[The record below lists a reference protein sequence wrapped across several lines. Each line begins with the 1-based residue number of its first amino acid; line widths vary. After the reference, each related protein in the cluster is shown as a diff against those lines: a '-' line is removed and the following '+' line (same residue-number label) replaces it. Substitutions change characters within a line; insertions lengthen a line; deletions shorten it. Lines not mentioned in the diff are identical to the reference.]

1 MYLKKLEMVG
11 FKSFVDRQ
19 EFVFDSGVTGIV
31 GPNGCGKS
39 NVVDAFK
46 WILGEQSAKG
56 LRGSEMKDLI
66 FNGTQ
71 SRKPAGYAEVTASF
85 DNSDRF
91 FDVDFDEVAITRQLY
106 RSGESKYMLN
116 RTECRLRDIRSMLMG
131 TGIGASSYSI
141 FEQGKIDVFLQ
152 ASPQDRRI
160 ILEEAAGIS
169 KYRARK
175 AESLRALQRVEDNL
189 ARLGDVISE
198 LERRRHRV
206 KIQAGKARNYRE
218 YSDRL
223 RELRVRLAVE
233 DYRASVTER
242 AELTYRMFFLDFE
255 IQQLDETLARLR
267 AGLEEYTAK
276 RREKA
281 ASLSGLR
288 ERLTEVRTRRERTE
302 ESIHHN
308 RRRLEELAEEI
319 ENRREDLTQTRRSL
333 DAEREQ
339 QRREEA
345 DRETLRSELESC
357 RATLEERQKRLA
369 EVREA
374 HEALREAIENQKRQV
389 VELMEEEARVSNN
402 VTQIESD
409 LTNFDSRRTRLV
421 EQVATVQLELTQA
434 QAQSTDLA
442 TELHAH
448 REETA
453 RIESE
458 RAEVQAAIEELEK
471 SCDETSGH
479 LKHLHGELQG
489 CQSRLDVLQSFEDNL
504 EGISQGVQEVLRGQS
519 DRPGV
524 HDLFAHLVQVES
536 KYAAAVDAVLSTRSQ
551 ALVVESEDG
560 ALELINEV
568 RQSSSGA
575 LEILPLE
582 RAAPVERMTLEGV
595 PGVLGLLRDFVSCSA
610 EYEDLFDK
618 VFAGVVL
625 IEDFDTA
632 VRLSRNGLGR
642 TKLVTL
648 AGEVID
654 PCGSFSIPGE
664 LTMGLIS
671 RRSEMQDLEKRI
683 EELEREAHTHESALA
698 DLQRQ
703 LEDRETRLDALNADK
718 ENALRQVTSVESRLE
733 QTRKEEERLQRVV
746 QLSQS
751 EIAEIDAEVS
761 RCGHE
766 KAELAARLEELATS
780 REALARESGESEARL
795 GEHGQQ
801 VHQAAELLTESR
813 VALAEFIKR
822 EEGLSKSIEQM
833 GLSILEREDRHAAL
847 ERQIAEMDER
857 LTRTKTDIEEAES
870 SLVGIREEERSCQE
884 EVSGLES
891 EDRRL
896 GEIEEAFREEIDR
909 LRTEQNDKAMQREKV
924 NLEDREGVLRR
935 NASLEKIHD
944 EYGLDLVEIMDRLG
958 KESES
963 DDGEGQ
969 ADDKVIVTVDES
981 TVNNVAEGGADGTAE
996 AETAPAAGESTVALA
1011 PAQDA
1016 ATPAETAKPASEGG
1030 ESQAPSD
1037 ATAAEQPQADAE
1049 EADALGGGVPTA
1061 PSADLEAIEE
1071 SIRVWMLGGEEWD
1084 RAAAVEEIKFLTGK
1098 IRRLGNVNLDALEEL
1113 EEIEERLTFQVD
1125 QREDLTKAQRDL
1137 LQIISEINKTS
1148 REYFSKTF
1156 DEVQANF
1163 RQLFEKCFGGGRADL
1178 VLEEGV
1184 DILEAGVEIV
1194 ARPPG
1199 KKLTSLSLMSGGE
1212 KTMTT
1217 IALMFAIFR
1226 ARPSPFCIL
1235 DEVDAPLDESNVRRF
1250 VVLLQDFV
1258 ENSQFVIV
1266 THNKITMAETDRLY
1280 GVTMQEKG
1288 VSKRVAVEFENYDP
1302 DNPESMS
1309 TADIDQAPVRK

>member
-19 EFVFDSGVTGIV
+19 EFVFDAGVTGIV

-56 LRGSEMKDLI
+56 LRGSEMKDVI

-71 SRKPAGYAEVTASF
+71 SRKPGGYAEVTASF

-91 FDVDFDEVAITRQLY
+91 FDIEFDEVAITRQLY

-116 RTECRLRDIRSMLMG
+116 RTECRLRDIRTMLMG

-175 AESLRALQRVEDNL
+175 AESLRGLQRVEDNL
-189 ARLGDVISE
+189 ARLGDVLSE

-206 KIQAGKARNYRE
+206 KIQAGKARHYRE

-233 DYRASVTER
+233 DYRASMTER
-242 AELTYRMFFLDFE
+242 AELTYRKFFLDFE
-255 IQQLDETLARLR
+255 IERLDDTLARLR
-267 AGLEEYTAK
+267 VGLEEYSAE

-281 ASLSGLR
+281 ESLAGLR
-288 ERLTEVRTRRERTE
+288 DRLTEVRTRRERTE

-308 RRRLEELAEEI
+308 RRRLGELEI
-319 ENRREDLTQTRRSL
+319 ELESKSEDLTHTRRSL

-339 QRREEA
+339 LQREEDDMA
-345 DRETLRSELESC
+345 RLRSELEEC
-357 RATLEERQKRLA
+357 RKTLKEHQEKLLG
-369 EVREA
+369 VREE
-374 HEALREAIENQKRQV
+374 HEELRETIEGQKRQLV
-389 VELMEEEARVSNN
+389 GFMEEESRVSNK

-409 LTNFDSRRTRLV
+409 LGNFESRRVRLV
-421 EQVATVQLELTQA
+421 EQIETVQVELA
-434 QAQSTDLA
+434 EAQSQSTELA

-448 REETA
+448 REEAA
-453 RIESE
+453 RIETARS
-458 RAEVQAAIEELEK
+458 EVQAEIQELER
-471 SCDETSGH
+471 SRDETSGH
-479 LKHLHGELQG
+479 LKRLHGELQG

-504 EGISQGVQEVLRGQS
+504 EGISQGVQEVLRGQA

-524 HDLFAHLVQVES
+524 HDLFAHLVEVDSQ
-536 KYAAAVDAVLSTRSQ
+536 YAAAVDAVLSTRSQ

-560 ALELINEV
+560 ALELLNEI
-568 RQSSSGA
+568 RESSSGA

-582 RAAPVERMTLEGV
+582 RAAPVERMELEGV
-595 PGVLGLLRDFVSCSA
+595 PGVVGLLRDFVTCPA

-625 IEDFDTA
+625 IADFDTA

-648 AGEVID
+648 AGEIVD
-654 PCGSFSIPGE
+654 PCGSFAIPGE
-664 LTMGLIS
+664 LTMGLVS
-671 RRSEMQDLEKRI
+671 RRSEMQDLAKQVDDLQAEAQTH
-683 EELEREAHTHESALA
+683 ETVLSELEQQLEEREARFES
-698 DLQRQ
+698 
-703 LEDRETRLDALNADK
+703 LNIDK
-718 ENALRQVTSVESRLE
+718 DNALRQVTSVESRLE
-733 QTRKEEERLQRVV
+733 QMRKEEERLLRVV
-746 QLSQS
+746 QVTQS

-766 KAELAARLEELATS
+766 KAELAARVEELVTH
-780 REALARESGESEARL
+780 RETLTQQSGESEARL
-795 GEHGQQ
+795 VEHGKQ
-801 VHQAAELLTESR
+801 VHYAAELLTESR

-833 GLSILEREDRHAAL
+833 RLSIEEREERFATL
-847 ERQIAEMDER
+847 ESQIEGVEER
-857 LTRTKTDIEEAES
+857 LSTTRSDIEGAES
-870 SLVGIREEERSCQE
+870 SLVGIREQEQSCQE

-896 GEIEEAFREEIDR
+896 GGIEDAFRDEIDR
-909 LRTEQNDKAMQREKV
+909 LRTEQSDKAMQREKV

-935 NASLEKIHD
+935 NAALEKVHD
-944 EYGLDLVEIMDRLG
+944 EYGLDLIEIMDRLG
-958 KESES
+958 KETDAEGEAADAEGDAEAADAENDVGEERLADANADS
-963 DDGEGQ
+963 DADSDADASKEGTENFEVVAVVPTEVSTDGETKT
-969 ADDKVIVTVDES
+969 DP
-981 TVNNVAEGGADGTAE
+981 
-996 AETAPAAGESTVALA
+996 PAAQTE
-1011 PAQDA
+1011 D
-1016 ATPAETAKPASEGG
+1016 EM
-1030 ESQAPSD
+1030 
-1037 ATAAEQPQADAE
+1037 E

-1061 PSADLEAIEE
+1061 PSADLASVEE
-1071 SIRVWMLGGEEWD
+1071 LIRGWIQGSGEWD
-1084 RAAAVEEIKFLTGK
+1084 RAAAVEEIKVLTGK

-1125 QREDLTKAQRDL
+1125 QREDLVKAQRDL
-1137 LQIISEINKTS
+1137 MQIISEINKTS

-1250 VVLLQDFV
+1250 VVLLADFV
-1258 ENSQFVIV
+1258 ENSQFIIV

-1302 DNPESMS
+1302 DNPESIS